1 MSMRMMTK
9 NQRDKKLSKNLR
21 LYRVAARQA
30 VTAVNGG
37 HKKIALRVI
46 EQLEVIRGEID
57 QLITDYDH
65 ASASASIL
73 YNIKRIQQKQKKN
86 LSGFA
91 AAIKLG
97 DGKRANQ
104 IVRFMVDADK
114 ELCGLL
120 GIEME

>member
-1 MSMRMMTK
+1 V
-9 NQRDKKLSKNLR
+9 L
-21 LYRVAARQA
+21 
-30 VTAVNGG
+30 
-37 HKKIALRVI
+37 

-57 QLITDYDH
+57 QLIADYDH

-73 YNIKRIQQKQKKN
+73 YNIKRIQQEQERN

-104 IVRFMVDADK
+104 IVKFMVNDDK

-120 GIEME
+120 GIEVE